1 MQQLS
6 AQNYDFANT
15 VEALKS
21 EPIASKE
28 AEWAFHELEA
38 MRSPARHNSAQET
51 LLRERELRELQ
62 AELE

>member
-21 EPIASKE
+21 EPITFKE
-28 AEWAFHELEA
+28 AERASHELEA
-38 MRSPARHNSAQET
+38 MRSPARHDSTQET
-51 LLRERELRELQ
+51 FLRERGLRELQ